1 MHFFLPFSC
10 IFLESR
16 VHIEVVYIVYM
27 QRWSLLDFLLYGVQI
42 EGMSVMI
49 REREKKKKERSRWWE
64 NLTDESAAVG
74 GDKRK
79 KLLQLNY
86 YIYLIFYST

>member
-1 MHFFLPFSC
+1 M
-10 IFLESR
+10 
-16 VHIEVVYIVYM
+16 
-27 QRWSLLDFLLYGVQI
+27 QI

-64 NLTDESAAVG
+64 NLTDESATVG

-79 KLLQLNY
+79 NLLQLNY